1 VFQSAT
7 AKDAAELADAAAMF
21 VVVRAK
27 SNLEVLNGNLRKR
40 PPASIH
46 LREHLRQLGEV
57 RRQPGLVLG
66 ERRKN
71 GPNAALAG
79 QGRPYLL
86 SVLLTGFSNRRTCR
100 GKVLRVHD
108 RSQRN
113 LCVEREKP
121 RLSNCRNLR

>member
-46 LREHLRQLGEV
+46 PREHLRQLGEV
-57 RRQPGLVLG
+57 RRQPPRLVLG
-66 ERRKN
+66 EPTKSFVQVLAIR
-71 GPNAALAG
+71 ASIAG
-79 QGRPYLL
+79 QND
-86 SVLLTGFSNRRTCR
+86 SA
-100 GKVLRVHD
+100 
-108 RSQRN
+108 
-113 LCVEREKP
+113 
-121 RLSNCRNLR
+121 

>member
-57 RRQPGLVLG
+57 RRHPPSSRVSRLVA
-66 ERRKN
+66 ERCDAATCPQSGDKRKC
-71 GPNAALAG
+71 AARAG
-79 QGRPYLL
+79 NDVDDPFR
-86 SVLLTGFSNRRTCR
+86 
-100 GKVLRVHD
+100 K
-108 RSQRN
+108 
-113 LCVEREKP
+113 
-121 RLSNCRNLR
+121 